1 MATDAGT
8 TRVQLHKTT
17 PEEKGRVQA
26 ADGST
31 RNDELDKADFEHAT
45 QEVKDYLAGEP
56 AKPSKAEKERGNAE
70 LQHLSDDII
79 GAELDN
85 IHHQHPSAHPQ
96 PSADGTAQDK
106 PSARQQT
113 ADAVGYVEDKARPDS
128 TEVKTKEDPEI
139 IDLRSAVADT
149 AADVKNKV
157 QPSGEDKSTQNSNN
171 ENKTVVD
178 TIKDAASAL
187 YNTVVPSAKAME
199 RSRDPHTER
208 AGDAVRHAGHDIEH
222 ATHDLGVAARETA
235 ESAKESGRYAVD
247 RLGDAKE
254 RSKDYLYDTQRSLRN
269 SAQETKERGREYA
282 YEADRSARQA
292 GWEARD
298 AARDTAERAADAARA
313 AGEYTKTKVEEA
325 GEQTKGFF
333 GSLGEKIF
341 GGGRDERE
349 YRGARDQYEYNRV
362 NTEPR
367 RRADAERAGAEA
379 YGRTKGALQGTND
392 AIREGWQH
400 TKEDVREGWQHT
412 KDDVRGTYES
422 AKRDVREKYDDAKD
436 TVHRK
441 ADEVRREFHE
451 SMTPHNQW
459 EAARARG
466 EIPSNT
472 AELLGLDW
480 RRGTGYDTHTGVGSR
495 HVGNYNSREQA
506 YTEHPKI
513 RADDMLRMSD
523 LAYGEENLGADD
535 AADLREAAEGAGPH
549 AKYR

>member
-1 MATDAGT
+1 MATDAGIA
-8 TRVQLHKTT
+8 RVQLHKTT

-45 QEVKDYLAGEP
+45 KEVKEYLAGEP
-56 AKPSKAEKERGNAE
+56 AKPSKAE
-70 LQHLSDDII
+70 
-79 GAELDN
+79 
-85 IHHQHPSAHPQ
+85 
-96 PSADGTAQDK
+96 DK
-106 PSARQQT
+106 PSVRQQT
-113 ADAVGYVEDKARPDS
+113 ADAVGYVEGKARPDS

-139 IDLRSAVADT
+139 NYLRSAVADT

-157 QPSGEDKSTQNSNN
+157 APSEQDKTTQSSNNEDKS
-171 ENKTVVD
+171 VVD

-187 YNTVVPSAKAME
+187 YNKVVPSAEAME

-247 RLGDAKE
+247 RLGDAKD

-269 SAQETKERGREYA
+269 SAQETKERSREYA

-298 AARDTAERAADAARA
+298 AARDTADRAADAARA
-313 AGEYTKTKVEEA
+313 AGDYTKTKVEEA

-341 GGGRDERE
+341 GGGGGRDVRE
-349 YRGARDQYEYNRV
+349 YRDEHEYRGKYAGDAGLSSTSPSLGAAVDDTASSDTVNNR
-362 NTEPR
+362 PR

-422 AKRDVREKYDDAKD
+422 AKRDVRDKYDDAKD

-472 AELLGLDW
+472 AEVLGTW
-480 RRGTGYDTHTGVGSR
+480 RGTGYGTHTGVGSA
-495 HVGNYNSREQA
+495 HVGNYNSRAQA
-506 YTEHPKI
+506 HTEYPKI
-513 RADDMLRMSD
+513 RADDMLRISD
-523 LAYGEENLGADD
+523 LVGSWQAYGEENLGADD

-549 AKYR
+549 ARYR